1 MNADTEQRL
10 DRRVAAEAGCSRSV
24 AHELVLAG
32 AVQVD
37 GRVERRPAVKVADDA
52 VVVVDHEP
60 VVDVGLQPDDSVVV
74 PLVHTDEYLYV
85 VDKPAGLVVHPGSGT
100 GDEPTLVNGLLA
112 LDPGLAGVGPDPT
125 RPGIVHR
132 LDRGTS
138 GLLLVARTAEA
149 HDALSALI
157 ATHEVQR
164 EYTTL
169 VAGTVPEATGRIEAA
184 IGRDPQR
191 PTLQA
196 VTPDG
201 RWAATDYEVEARYAE
216 PEAATLLAVR
226 LETGRT
232 HQIRVHLSAIEHP
245 VVGDRAYGDR
255 SGLPLDRPFLHS
267 RRLAFVHPM
276 TDEPCVFE
284 SPLPED
290 LQAALAVLS

>member
-1 MNADTEQRL
+1 MAAADQRL

-37 GRVERRPAVKVADDA
+37 GRVEQRPAVKVADGA
-52 VVVVDHEP
+52 VVIVDHEP
-60 VVDVGLQPDDSVVV
+60 AAAPALEADASVPI
-74 PLVHTDEYLYV
+74 PLAHIDEHFYV

-100 GDEPTLVNGLLA
+100 GEEPTLANGLLA
-112 LDPGLAGVGPDPT
+112 LDPALAGVGPDPA

-149 HDALSALI
+149 HEALSAMI
-157 ATHEVQR
+157 AAHEVER
-164 EYTTL
+164 EYATL

-201 RWAATDYEVEARYAE
+201 RWAATDYEVGQRYTD

-232 HQIRVHLSAIEHP
+232 HQIRVHLAAIRHP
-245 VVGDRAYGDR
+245 VIGDRAYGDR

-267 RRLAFVHPM
+267 RRVAFTHPV
-276 TDEPCVFE
+276 TGEPCRFE
-284 SPLPED
+284 SELPKD
-290 LQAALAVLS
+290 LQAVLAVLS

>member
-1 MNADTEQRL
+1 MVAVEEQRL

-37 GRVERRPAVKVADDA
+37 GRVELRPAVKVADAA

-60 VVDVGLQPDDSVVV
+60 VVEAALQPDDDVEV
-74 PLVHTDEYLYV
+74 PLVHTDEHLYV
-85 VDKPAGLVVHPGSGT
+85 IDKPAGLVVHPGSGT

-112 LDPGLAGVGPDPT
+112 LDPGLADVGPDPT

-149 HDALSALI
+149 HEALSTMI
-157 ATHEVQR
+157 AAREVGR
-164 EYTTL
+164 EYAAL

-232 HQIRVHLSAIEHP
+232 HQIRVHLAAIEHP
-245 VVGDRAYGDR
+245 VIGDRAYGDR

-267 RRLAFVHPM
+267 RRLTFVHPL
-276 TDEPCVFE
+276 TGEPCTFE
-284 SPLPED
+284 SPLPGD
-290 LQAALAVLS
+290 LVAVLAVLS

>member
-1 MNADTEQRL
+1 MASADQRL
-10 DRRVAAEAGCSRSV
+10 DRRVAAEAGCSRAI
-24 AHELVLAG
+24 AHDLVEAG

-37 GRVERRPAVKVADDA
+37 GRVERRPAHRVADDA

-60 VVDVGLQPDDSVVV
+60 PIEPAVEADAGVVV
-74 PLVHTDEYLYV
+74 SLVHADDHLYV

-100 GDEPTLVNGLLA
+100 DEPTLVHGLLA
-112 LDPGLAGVGPDPT
+112 LDPGLVGVGPDPT

-138 GLLLVARTAEA
+138 GLLVVARTEEA
-149 HDALSALI
+149 HERLSAMI
-157 ATHEVQR
+157 AAHDIER
-164 EYTTL
+164 EYAAL

-201 RWAATDYEVEARYAE
+201 RPAATDYEVEDRYADPE
-216 PEAATLLAVR
+216 PATLLAVR

-232 HQIRVHLSAIEHP
+232 HQIRVHFSAIGHP
-245 VVGDRAYGDR
+245 VIGDRAYGDR
-255 SGLPLDRPFLHS
+255 SGLPLDHPFLHS
-267 RRLAFVHPM
+267 RRLAFTHPV
-276 TDEPCVFE
+276 TGEWCEFTAA
-284 SPLPED
+284 LPED
-290 LQAALAVLS
+290 LEAVLAVVS

>member
-1 MNADTEQRL
+1 VTADTEQRL
-10 DRRVAAEAGCSRSV
+10 DRRVAAEARCSRSV

-32 AVQVD
+32 AVEVD

-60 VVDVGLQPDDSVVV
+60 VVDVGLQPDDSVAV
-74 PLVHTDEYLYV
+74 PLVHTDEHLYV
-85 VDKPAGLVVHPGSGT
+85 IDKPAGLVVHPGSGT

-149 HDALSALI
+149 HAALSAMI
-157 ATHEVQR
+157 ASHEVQR
-164 EYTTL
+164 EYAAL
-169 VAGTVPEATGRIEAA
+169 VAGAVPEATGRIEAA

-245 VVGDRAYGDR
+245 VIGDRAYGDR

-276 TDEPCVFE
+276 TEEACVFE
-284 SPLPED
+284 SELPDD
-290 LQAALAVLS
+290 LRAVLAVLS

>member
-1 MNADTEQRL
+1 MATADQRL

-37 GRVERRPAVKVADDA
+37 GRIELRPAVKVADVA
-52 VVVVDHEP
+52 VVIVDHEP
-60 VVDVGLQPDDSVVV
+60 VAAAALQPDASVPV
-74 PLVHTDEYLYV
+74 PLAHTDEHFYV

-100 GDEPTLVNGLLA
+100 GEEPTLVNGLLA
-112 LDPGLAGVGPDPT
+112 LDPALAGVGPDPA

-149 HDALSALI
+149 HEALSTMI
-157 ATHEVQR
+157 AAHEVER

-196 VTPDG
+196 VVPDG
-201 RWAATDYEVEARYAE
+201 RWAATDYEVGQRFTD

-232 HQIRVHLSAIEHP
+232 HQIRVHLAAIHHP
-245 VVGDRAYGDR
+245 VIGDRAYGDR

-267 RRLAFVHPM
+267 RRVAFTHPV
-276 TDEPCVFE
+276 TGEPCRFE
-284 SPLPED
+284 SELPED
-290 LQAALAVLS
+290 LQAVLAVLA